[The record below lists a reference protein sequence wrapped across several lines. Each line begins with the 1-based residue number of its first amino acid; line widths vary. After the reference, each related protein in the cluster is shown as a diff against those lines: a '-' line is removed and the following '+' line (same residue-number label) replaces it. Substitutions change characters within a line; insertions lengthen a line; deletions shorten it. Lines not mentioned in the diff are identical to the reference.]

1 MGVVAIYSGTFDP
14 ITNGHTYIVGRASQ
28 MFEHVILAVAKST
41 PKNTA
46 FELDQRLELAAEVLA
61 PYTNVVV
68 KSFDGLIVDFCKA
81 NNATV
86 IVRGIRSVTDFD
98 YERQMAG
105 MNRLMVPTID
115 TVFLSAD
122 EGTAHISSTLVRQIA
137 QLGGDIVQFVH
148 PAIDA
153 AMRKR
158 FA

>member
-14 ITNGHTYIVGRASQ
+14 ITNGHTDIVSRASA
-28 MFEHVILAVAKST
+28 MYETVILAVAKST
-41 PKNTA
+41 PKSTCL
-46 FELDQRLELAAEVLA
+46 ELDQRLTLAQEVLA

-68 KSFDGLIVDFCKA
+68 KSFDGLIVDFCTA

-86 IVRGIRSVTDFD
+86 IVRGIQSVTDFD

-105 MNRLMVPTID
+105 MNRLMAPHVD
-115 TVFLSAD
+115 TVFLTHD
-122 EGTAHISSTLVRQIA
+122 EGTGHISSTLVRQIA
-137 QLGGDIVQFVH
+137 QLGGDIAQFVH